1 MVTDRLAQTVRE
13 QLRLGRLLPLG
24 GREDGSWITERAA
37 SEVLGRAAAEVADV
51 RLTTLRIA
59 PADPGTAESP
69 AVPPPPSALPP
80 GPLRIAAE
88 CGATPAEPF
97 PATADRLREVLL
109 GAAADRLGLL
119 VEAVDVRVTE
129 VLEAPAE
136 PPRPAPP
143 HHEPQPPPAPP
154 HPQPQPPPAPAPPQ
168 PQPQPSPPTSPRPPR
183 SAAEGHDPATTAAA
197 SAAASV
203 PGVARLAPV
212 LGSPR
217 AVRIEGAH
225 IRIELAVA
233 AHHRALDVA
242 RAVRTAVAQSAP
254 PPATATAPAPP
265 PAPATAPAPA
275 PEGQRP
281 TVAVLVTAVDP

>member
-143 HHEPQPPPAPP
+143 HHGPQPP
-154 HPQPQPPPAPAPPQ
+154 PAPPQ

-197 SAAASV
+197 SAAVSV

-254 PPATATAPAPP
+254 PPPP
-265 PAPATAPAPA
+265 PPDPATAPAPA

>member
-143 HHEPQPPPAPP
+143 HHEPQP
-154 HPQPQPPPAPAPPQ
+154 
-168 PQPQPSPPTSPRPPR
+168 SPPTSPRPPR

-197 SAAASV
+197 SAAVSV

-254 PPATATAPAPP
+254 PPPP
-265 PAPATAPAPA
+265 DPATAPAPA

>member
-143 HHEPQPPPAPP
+143 HHGPQPPPS
-154 HPQPQPPPAPAPPQ
+154 PPQ

-254 PPATATAPAPP
+254 PPAPAPP
-265 PAPATAPAPA
+265 PATATA

>member
-59 PADPGTAESP
+59 PADPDTAESP

-143 HHEPQPPPAPP
+143 HHG
-154 HPQPQPPPAPAPPQ
+154 
-168 PQPQPSPPTSPRPPR
+168 PQPSPPTSPRPPR
-183 SAAEGHDPATTAAA
+183 SAAEGHDPATRAAA

-254 PPATATAPAPP
+254 PPA
-265 PAPATAPAPA
+265 PATAPVPA

>member
-24 GREDGSWITERAA
+24 EREDGSWITERAA
-37 SEVLGRAAAEVADV
+37 NEVLGRAAAEVPGA
-51 RLTTLRIA
+51 RLGALRIG
-59 PADPGTAESP
+59 PADPDTAGAP

-88 CGATPAEPF
+88 CGATLEEPL
-97 PATADRLREVLL
+97 PVTADRLRDVLL
-109 GAAADRLGLL
+109 DAATDRLGLL
-119 VEAVDVRVTE
+119 VEAVDIRVTE
-129 VLEAPAE
+129 VLDEL
-136 PPRPAPP
+136 PAPP
-143 HHEPQPPPAPP
+143 PETPRPHPIESPAP
-154 HPQPQPPPAPAPPQ
+154 
-168 PQPQPSPPTSPRPPR
+168 
-183 SAAEGHDPATTAAA
+183 DPATVAPDPATAAVA
-197 SAAASV
+197 RTAASV

-233 AHHRALDVA
+233 ADHRAVDVA
-242 RAVRTAVAQSAP
+242 RAVRTAVAEA
-254 PPATATAPAPP
+254 APAPGDQP
-265 PAPATAPAPA
+265 
-275 PEGQRP
+275 P

>member
-59 PADPGTAESP
+59 PADPDTAESP

-154 HPQPQPPPAPAPPQ
+154 HPQPQP
-168 PQPQPSPPTSPRPPR
+168 SPHTSPRPPR

-197 SAAASV
+197 RAAASV

-254 PPATATAPAPP
+254 PPA
-265 PAPATAPAPA
+265 PATAPPPA